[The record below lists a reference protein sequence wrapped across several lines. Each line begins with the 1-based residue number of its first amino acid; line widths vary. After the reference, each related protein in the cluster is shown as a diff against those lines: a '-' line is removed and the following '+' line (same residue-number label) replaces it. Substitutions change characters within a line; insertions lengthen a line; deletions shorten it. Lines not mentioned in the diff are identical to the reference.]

1 MDSFKDFEKPDL
13 RLAELMIVSSSLQK
27 TKRGDDYRRLN
38 LKSADGQFNFSAV
51 MWSNDLRKYPDEK
64 IFRSGNTIKLMK
76 YDLPANY
83 SDYVI
88 HDFVLVKEGKIGLS
102 EQQREEIFAAVQ
114 VYVELIK
121 DDKLRNFVSGLIKDY
136 SEAFKVAPA
145 AKSIHHNYLGGL
157 LQHTF
162 ECLEIAK
169 DFMEKHPKIDKSTV
183 YAACILHDFGK
194 IWEYTI
200 DLNSGVIGF
209 NTDFQKKWLTH
220 SQWGFS
226 TCMAAGFEMVAK
238 MIAAHHSRTD
248 WGAVLDLDTPDLD
261 PMYYILHHI
270 DDLSAKFGK
279 ITVMELD

>member
-1 MDSFKDFEKPDL
+1 MDNFAGFEKPDL

-38 LKSADGQFNFSAV
+38 LKSADGKFNFSAV
-51 MWSNDLRKYPDEK
+51 MWSNDLRRYLDEK

-76 YDLPANY
+76 FDLPANY

-88 HDFVLVKEGKIGLS
+88 HDFVLIKEGKIGLS
-102 EQQREEIFAAVQ
+102 EQQREEIFAKVQ
-114 VYVELIK
+114 VYVELIQ
-121 DDKLRNFVSGLIKDY
+121 DDKLRNFVSGLLKDY
-136 SEAFKVAPA
+136 AEAFKVAPA

-157 LQHTF
+157 LEHTF

-169 DFMEKHPKIDKSTV
+169 DFMERHPKIDKGTV

-194 IWEYTI
+194 IWEYNI
-200 DLNSGVIGF
+200 DLNTGTIGF

-226 TCMAAGFEMVAK
+226 TCMAAGFETVAK
-238 MIAAHHSRTD
+238 MIAAHHSRTE
-248 WGAVLDLDTPDLD
+248 WGAVLDLDAPDLD
-261 PMYYILHHI
+261 PICYLLHHI

-279 ITVMELD
+279 ITVMDLD